1 MYELYLGNFNK
12 KVNST
17 ARPNYSTW
25 AKYDVYL
32 KHECNY
38 DRPVVILNAEFASVA
53 PQNYNYA
60 ILFGRWYWVTDI
72 IAVRTGVIE
81 IHLSLDILA
90 AFQGAIKSTKAF
102 IEYGANTFDAG
113 DSSTKIADA
122 RRPVKR
128 VPTVYVRSAS
138 LTGGSLSATG
148 SFIMQVVT
156 EQGVRCYAVTYTQL
170 QAIMLNVYSA
180 VSADVA
186 GATST
191 LDPTDPD
198 TASYSIAKL
207 LELDFSNS
215 LVAESAM
222 SAIKSIHWLPISWGS
237 ISGTSEQIVLGNYP
251 TGQYG
256 TRLLNN
262 QLWSH
267 SDSISIP
274 WPVNDWR
281 RNNTQISLYLP
292 FFGTI
297 PVPVDQCINNASV
310 SFTLSLDV
318 LSGDCSIRVTSS
330 NQTIYTG
337 STNIA
342 APYAFGMSAVSTRQS
357 LQGGIQAATG
367 AIQAATGV
375 IDAGAGI
382 IGSVLGLGGNISSGI
397 QSIASGAQ
405 NVISGYAQTIQP
417 LITSAGSMGG
427 IAALGQDQNV
437 IISLIYYAPIAD
449 SDFESLYGHPVF
461 KVDYPVNGFCKTRG
475 FSLSQGTEA
484 ANIAYVN
491 AAMDGG
497 VFIED

>member
-17 ARPNYSTW
+17 ARPNYALWT
-25 AKYDVYL
+25 KYDVYL

-38 DRPVVILNAEFASVA
+38 DRPVVILNAEFATVA
-53 PQNYNYA
+53 PLNYNYA
-60 ILFGRWYWVTDI
+60 ILFGRWYWITDV

-81 IHLSLDILA
+81 IHLSLDVLA
-90 AFQGAIKSTKAF
+90 AFQSAIKSTKAF

-113 DSSTKIADA
+113 DSTTKIGDA
-122 RRPVKR
+122 RRPVSK
-128 VPTVYVRSAS
+128 VPAVYTTSAS
-138 LTGGSLSATG
+138 LTGGNLSSTG

-156 EQGVRCYAVTYTQL
+156 GYGVRCYAVTYTQL
-170 QAIMLNVYSA
+170 QAIFLNVYDSIR
-180 VSADVA
+180 DDIDNKIA
-186 GATST
+186 GIDETNAQERTARLMA
-191 LDPTDPD
+191 LDM
-198 TASYSIAKL
+198 SQSML
-207 LELDFSNS
+207 
-215 LVAESAM
+215 AESA
-222 SAIKSIHWLPISWGS
+222 SGAIKSIHWLPIAWGS
-237 ISGTSEQIVLGNYP
+237 ISGSSEQIYLGDYA

-262 QLWSH
+262 QLWTNSG
-267 SDSISIP
+267 SLSIP

-281 RNNTQISLYLP
+281 RNNIQISLYLP

-297 PVPVDQCINNASV
+297 PVPVDQCIDNASV

-318 LSGDCSIRVTSS
+318 LSGDCSIRVTSG

-337 STNIA
+337 STNIS
-342 APYAFGMSAVSTRQS
+342 APYAFGMAVVSARQS

-367 AIQAATGV
+367 AMQAATGV

-382 IGSVLGLGGNISSGI
+382 IGAVLGLGGGGISSGI
-397 QSIASGAQ
+397 QSMASGAQ

-427 IAALGQDQNV
+427 IAALGQNQNV
-437 IISLIYYAPIAD
+437 ILTLIYYAPIAD
-449 SDFESLYGHPVF
+449 SDFESLYGHPVY

-484 ANIAYVN
+484 QNIAYVN

>member
-12 KVNST
+12 RVNST
-17 ARPNYSTW
+17 ARPNYALW
-25 AKYDVYL
+25 PKYDVYL

-38 DRPVVILNAEFASVA
+38 DRPVVILNAEFASIA

-60 ILFGRWYWVTDI
+60 ILFGRWYWVTDV

-102 IEYGANTFDAG
+102 IEYGANSFDAG
-113 DSSTKIADA
+113 DASTKIGDA
-122 RRPVKR
+122 RRPVSK
-128 VPTVYVRSAS
+128 VPAVYTTSAS
-138 LTGGSLSATG
+138 LTGGNLSSYG
-148 SFIMQVVT
+148 SYIMQVVT
-156 EQGVRCYAVTYTQL
+156 NYGVRCYAVTYTQL
-170 QAIMLNVYSA
+170 QGILISIYSA
-180 VSADVA
+180 VTGDVSA
-186 GATST
+186 ATST

-198 TASYSIAKL
+198 TAYYSIAKL
-207 LELDFSNS
+207 LELNINNS
-215 LVAESAM
+215 LVAESAI
-222 SAIKSIHWLPISWGS
+222 SAIKSIHWLPIAWAS
-237 ISGTSEQIVLGNYP
+237 ISGSSEEIYLGHYS
-251 TGQYG
+251 TGHNG
-256 TRLLNN
+256 TRVLNN
-262 QLWSH
+262 QVWTNSGSL
-267 SDSISIP
+267 SIP

-292 FFGTI
+292 FFGTV
-297 PVPVDQCINNASV
+297 PVPIDQCIDNASV

-318 LSGDCSIRVTSS
+318 LSGDCSIRVTSG

-342 APYAFGMSAVSTRQS
+342 APYAFGMSSVSARQS

-382 IGSVLGLGGNISSGI
+382 IGSVLGLGGGISGGI
-397 QSIASGAQ
+397 QSMASGAQ

-417 LITSAGSMGG
+417 VITSAGSMGG
-427 IAALGQDQNV
+427 IAALGQNQNA
-437 IISLIYYAPIAD
+437 ILTLIYYAPIAD
-449 SDFESLYGHPVF
+449 SDFESLYGHPVY